1 MAKVI
6 WILQK
11 EETCLLMYSVY
22 MAPTKLELMF
32 ITQATAT
39 RGQPR
44 HFL

>member
-1 MAKVI
+1 MDSSERRNIFIDV
-6 WILQK
+6 Q
-11 EETCLLMYSVY
+11 CLKGTNQTV
-22 MAPTKLELMF
+22 ELMF